1 MYNNVFIYVL
11 VVPELTI
18 NYFTSVV
25 SGQETEI
32 NIYVQ
37 KLNLVVWKPQLQDN
51 TYLLHNTSKKKY
63 FKILQQP
70 DFTRLSFKLK
80 L

>member
-51 TYLLHNTSKKKY
+51 TYLLHNTGKKKY